1 MAVERFTENPFIGEM
16 IIPKRG
22 KFVQLSRLGRD
33 NNVLINNETGE
44 HLGTHVTTVKQVDSE
59 QFIKLFTANIALT
72 FELEKCGL
80 KALNV
85 LVWEVQRN
93 AIAKDIV
100 ILDVEVLER
109 FKSENNVKTFA
120 RNTFQKGLADLVKNK
135 IIARHTR
142 QGWYYINPNFIFNGD
157 RIAFTTLIERK
168 KSETRDTKTLDMFD
182 EP

>member
-1 MAVERFTENPFIGEM
+1 MCWC
-16 IIPKRG
+16 G
-22 KFVQLSRLGRD
+22 KS
-33 NNVLINNETGE
+33 
-44 HLGTHVTTVKQVDSE
+44 K
-59 QFIKLFTANIALT
+59 
-72 FELEKCGL
+72 
-80 KALNV
+80 
-85 LVWEVQRN
+85 RN

-182 EP
+182 EQ

>member
-1 MAVERFTENPFIGEM
+1 MR
-16 IIPKRG
+16 
-22 KFVQLSRLGRD
+22 
-33 NNVLINNETGE
+33 
-44 HLGTHVTTVKQVDSE
+44 
-59 QFIKLFTANIALT
+59 IKGF
-72 FELEKCGL
+72 KCVG
-80 KALNV
+80 V
-85 LVWEVQRN
+85 EVQRN

-168 KSETRDTKTLDMFD
+168 KRNARHQNARYV
-182 EP
+182 